1 MLWKKKKIKCP
12 YCQNILEKKP
22 SRKTS
27 CPFCKKHIYVKSNKL
42 VTEEEAKAIEQK
54 WKFKH
59 DLEKLKISEQEYNDH
74 KAKLAK
80 KFGFEPI
87 FFDVA
92 WDVLNARTLELAR
105 SQRFAELSHLY
116 YEMARFLNEEGKDF
130 FHVLQQSKEMEL
142 EHLKTMGIKKV
153 EIMCGPGAC
162 PSCLKLNK
170 KILTIEEALKTMPVP
185 NKDCTNTLYDNFCRC
200 LINAIAR
207 RF

>member
-27 CPFCKKHIYVKSNKL
+27 CPFCKKHIYIKSSKL

-54 WKFKH
+54 WKFTH
-59 DLEKLKISEQEYNDH
+59 DLAKLKISEKEYDDH

-92 WDVLNARTLELAR
+92 WDLLNARALRLAKSR
-105 SQRFAELSHLY
+105 NFNNLGILY

-130 FHVLQQSKEMEL
+130 FHVLKQSKEMEL
-142 EHLKTMGIKKV
+142 EHLKTMGVKKV

-162 PSCLKLNK
+162 PSCLKLDK
-170 KILTIEEALKTMPVP
+170 KILAIDEALKIMPVP
-185 NKDCTNTLYDNFCRC
+185 NKDCTNVLYDNFCRC

>member
-1 MLWKKKKIKCP
+1 MLRKKKKIKCP

-42 VTEEEAKAIEQK
+42 MTEEEAKAIEQK
-54 WKFKH
+54 LKFKH

-74 KAKLAK
+74 KAKVAK

-92 WDVLNARTLELAR
+92 WDVLNARALGLAKSR
-105 SQRFAELSHLY
+105 NFNNLGILY

-130 FHVLQQSKEMEL
+130 FHVLKLSKEME
-142 EHLKTMGIKKV
+142 
-153 EIMCGPGAC
+153 
-162 PSCLKLNK
+162 
-170 KILTIEEALKTMPVP
+170 
-185 NKDCTNTLYDNFCRC
+185 
-200 LINAIAR
+200 
-207 RF
+207 

>member
-12 YCQNILEKKP
+12 YCQNILQKKP

-54 WKFKH
+54 RKFTH
-59 DLEKLKISEQEYNDH
+59 DLAKLKISEQEYNDH
-74 KAKLAK
+74 KVKMAK

-105 SQRFAELSHLY
+105 GQRFAELSNLH

-130 FHVLQQSKEMEL
+130 FRVLQQSKEMKL
-142 EHLKTMGIKKV
+142 EHLKTMRVKKV

-162 PSCLKLNK
+162 PSCLKLDK
-170 KILTIEEALKTMPVP
+170 KILTIEEALKIMPVP

-200 LINAIAR
+200 LINAVAI
-207 RF
+207 